1 MYLDNGASRST
12 LRACASSSTSAAVNV
27 LVMLSIGIID
37 RTCTRA
43 PTPSVPAAPAQ
54 DPRSVTTA
62 AASPLAPAAPD
73 AACSTTASSR
83 TAWSFFWVDCGKGL
97 SMGSGNG
104 AYDVA
109 AVMVVVRGEPP
120 TLPASLDEPLQA
132 TSSTA
137 ATRQAPPDSHADR
150 IVMAPPGF
158 AQPSTSSQNA
168 PHGQACH
175 CPSELAHSPKAR
187 RWALTRTAA

>member
-1 MYLDNGASRST
+1 MYWDIGASRST
-12 LRACASSSTSAAVNV
+12 LPACASSSTSAAVNV

-62 AASPLAPAAPD
+62 AVSPRAPAAPD

-83 TAWSFFWVDCGKGL
+83 TAWSFFCVDCGKGL
-97 SMGSGNG
+97 SMGSGNE

-109 AVMVVVRGEPP
+109 PVLVVIEDGSP
-120 TLPASLDEPLQA
+120 TLPASPDEPVQA

-137 ATRQAPPDSHADR
+137 A
-150 IVMAPPGF
+150 
-158 AQPSTSSQNA
+158 ST
-168 PHGQACH
+168 
-175 CPSELAHSPKAR
+175 
-187 RWALTRTAA
+187 